1 MDVWKDFVKAV
12 SKQWTVDGVVMPT
25 NVKYCVFVTNVVY
38 NLDESGRYKFHGTAK
53 ALTRHLTHDKIGKD
67 APPLKLDFL
76 QGVNIQLPD
85 DYAIVPHIDEYADDV
100 TSLDAGLPVES
111 WLQDAHQVVKRSD
124 WQKHVLPT
132 LGSSSQQT
140 EDNQHQWLDFPIF
153 HEKISIDSNAEI
165 GHTHDPYHDF
175 FM

>member
-12 SKQWTVDGVVMPT
+12 SKQWTVDGVVIPT

-53 ALTRHLTHDKIGKD
+53 TLTHHLTHDKMGKY

-76 QGVNIQLPD
+76 KGVHIQFPD

-100 TSLDAGLPVES
+100 TRLGAGLPVES

-124 WQKHVLPT
+124 WQKHVLLT
-132 LGSSSQQT
+132 LGSSLTASKHKISH
-140 EDNQHQWLDFPIF
+140 QHLWLDFPIF
-153 HEKISIDSNAEI
+153 HEKISIDSNAEV
-165 GHTHDPYHDF
+165 GHTHDP
-175 FM
+175 

>member
-1 MDVWKDFVKAV
+1 
-12 SKQWTVDGVVMPT
+12 MPT
-25 NVKYCVFVTNVVY
+25 NVKYCVFDTNVVY
-38 NLDESGRYKFHGTAK
+38 NLAESGRYKFQGTAK

-76 QGVNIQLPD
+76 KGVHIQLPD
-85 DYAIVPHIDEYADDV
+85 DYAIVPHIDEYADDF
-100 TSLDAGLPVES
+100 TSLGAGLPVES

-132 LGSSSQQT
+132 LGSSLTARKQKISHK
-140 EDNQHQWLDFPIF
+140 HQWLDFPIF

-165 GHTHDPYHDF
+165 GHTHDP
-175 FM
+175 